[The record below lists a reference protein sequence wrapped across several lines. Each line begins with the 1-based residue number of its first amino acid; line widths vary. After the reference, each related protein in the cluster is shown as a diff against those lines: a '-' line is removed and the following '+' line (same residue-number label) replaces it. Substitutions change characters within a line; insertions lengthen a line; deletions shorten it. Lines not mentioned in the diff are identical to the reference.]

1 MKLKDWFMYSDAK
14 DALYKGGAMLLLLL
28 SLLAVLAVVM
38 GIISLSKGTS
48 DDDQGINTITVTG
61 EAEIFAV
68 PDVATIS
75 FTVLEEAKTLAS
87 AQQVVTEN
95 MNNILERLADADIE
109 EEDIKTQ
116 NYSSNP
122 RYEYDRNSGERT
134 LVGYQVAYSV
144 MVKVRDL
151 ETVGDVVATLG
162 SFDID
167 SMYGPN
173 FDIDDPDALQE
184 EARAEA
190 IADAKAQAKRLA
202 GELGVRLGKLVS
214 YNEGGYMPYMM
225 KAEMAAVS
233 MDAGAP
239 ESMPVPQLPTGE
251 QSITANVSL
260 TYRIK

>member
-1 MKLKDWFMYSDAK
+1 MKLKDWFVYSDAK

-68 PDVATIS
+68 PDVATVS
-75 FTVLEEAKTLAS
+75 LTVAEEAL
-87 AQQVVTEN
+87 V
-95 MNNILERLADADIE
+95 LADAQTKVTTTMNAVLEGLREKDIDD
-109 EEDIKTQ
+109 EDIQTQ
-116 NYSSNP
+116 NYASNP
-122 RYEYDRNSGERT
+122 RYEYDRKTGERT
-134 LVGYQVAYSV
+134 LAGYEVAHTV
-144 MVKVRDL
+144 VVKVRDL
-151 ETVGDVVATLG
+151 EIVGDVVALLG
-162 SFDID
+162 GYGVDN
-167 SMYGPN
+167 MYGPD
-173 FDIDDPDALQE
+173 FTVDDPDALQE

-190 IADAKAQAKRLA
+190 IADAKKEAKRLA
-202 GELGVRLGKLVS
+202 DELGVRLGKLMS
-214 YNEGGYMPYMM
+214 YSEGGYMPYMM
-225 KAEMAAVS
+225 KAEMASVS

-239 ESMPVPQLPTGE
+239 ESMPVPEMPTGE